1 MKSLAKKTAGE
12 HFGGNMSDMF
22 RYALHHCNFQ
32 DDGDCS
38 YDDERGKDFT
48 RMDRRTLSLLSSIHD
63 EYARLN
69 TELGRIGNNINQ
81 IAYHVNAQSMS
92 SPSPV
97 TRQSAD
103 ALEDIRKAMNSMRTS
118 NANIWKRVKE
128 HLTHNS
134 KTEEL

>member
-1 MKSLAKKTAGE
+1 
-12 HFGGNMSDMF
+12 
-22 RYALHHCNFQ
+22 
-32 DDGDCS
+32 
-38 YDDERGKDFT
+38 
-48 RMDRRTLSLLSSIHD
+48 MDRRTLSLLSSIHD